1 MLDRAVLEG
10 PELDPWPLEVALV
23 RAADL
28 AVRRF
33 RLLVSRPVAFG
44 LQAALGGA
52 MVAFGAMLALATSAG
67 IAVPGL
73 ANLISGGVF
82 GFSLVIIMV
91 SEVSLV
97 TADMAL
103 GILAVYH
110 GRLRLRQYLGFVGAS
125 YVGNALG
132 SFCFMAIVATAG
144 GPYWTA
150 PILIRA
156 HALAASKM
164 GMPDFSTFLLG
175 ILCTWLLQTAMILY
189 LKARTDIGKMLLAYY
204 GPLAF
209 VAGMTEHSIANIG
222 FLALPLLT
230 QPLFTP
236 VTHLALT
243 ASGPTAWLHWGFGR
257 YGWAHDQLFT
267 LLGNFVGGTL
277 FVATAFQWA
286 ADPERLRALYQGRAR
301 RATGKA
307 RSAGLRVDTGG
318 TL

>member
-1 MLDRAVLEG
+1 MTALG
-10 PELDPWPLEVALV
+10 PTMQAALDPWPLEVALV

-28 AVRRF
+28 AVGRF
-33 RLLVSRPVAFG
+33 RLLASRPVAFG
-44 LQAALGGA
+44 LQASLGGA
-52 MVAFGAMLALATSAG
+52 MVAFGAMLALATSG
-67 IAVPGL
+67 GVTTPGL
-73 ANLISGGVF
+73 ANLISGAVF

-110 GRLRLRQYLGFVGAS
+110 GRLSPKEYLQFVAAS
-125 YVGNALG
+125 YFGNAFG
-132 SFCFMAIVATAG
+132 SFFFMVLLAAAG
-144 GPYWTA
+144 GPWWSW
-150 PILIRA
+150 PMLLRA
-156 HALAASKM
+156 HTLAVTKM
-164 GMPDFSTFLLG
+164 GMSDLSTFILG

-222 FLALPLLT
+222 FLAFPLLT
-230 QPLFTP
+230 QPVFFAIAPHGTSAA
-236 VTHLALT
+236 ALT
-243 ASGPTAWLHWGFGR
+243 WLSWGFGR

-277 FVATAFQWA
+277 FVASAFQWA
-286 ADPERLRALYQGRAR
+286 ADSERIRALYRAR
-301 RATGKA
+301 AASRA
-307 RSAGLRVDTGG
+307 REGLS
-318 TL
+318 